1 MPQSSTRLSTRFGAF
16 VLSALVAATLWLPT
30 VTVPA
35 DHSQLAAMPVAV
47 ELA

>member
-1 MPQSSTRLSTRFGAF
+1 MTHTSTRFGAL
-16 VLSALVAATLWLPT
+16 VLSALVAITLWLPT

-35 DHSQLAAMPVAV
+35 DPAQLAVANATV

>member
-1 MPQSSTRLSTRFGAF
+1 MTRTSTRFGAF
-16 VLSALVAATLWLPT
+16 VLSALVAITLWLPT

-35 DHSQLAAMPVAV
+35 DQSQFAVANATV

>member
-1 MPQSSTRLSTRFGAF
+1 MPHTSTRPFTRFGAL

>member
-1 MPQSSTRLSTRFGAF
+1 MTQTSTRPFTRFGAL
-16 VLSALVAATLWLPT
+16 VLSAVVVAALWLPT

-35 DHSQLAAMPVAV
+35 DQAQSAVANATV